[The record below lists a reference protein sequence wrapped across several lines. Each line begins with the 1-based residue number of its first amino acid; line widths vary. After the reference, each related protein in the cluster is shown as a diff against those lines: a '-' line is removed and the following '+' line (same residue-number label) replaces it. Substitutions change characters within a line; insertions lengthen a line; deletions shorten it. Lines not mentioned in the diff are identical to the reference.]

1 MKSLFVRYRELVSY
15 VFWGGMTTMVNY
27 AAYFLFTDV
36 FHVHYLVSN
45 VIAWAAAV
53 AFAFLV
59 NKLLVFQS
67 KSWARST
74 VFRELW
80 QFLSARILSGVLE
93 TGILW
98 FFVDLLHFND
108 DLVKIAASVLVV
120 ILNYGLSKWIIFR
133 KNE

>member
-1 MKSLFVRYRELVSY
+1 MKGVFLRYRELVSY
-15 VFWGGMTTMVNY
+15 VFWGGMTTVVNY
-27 AAYFLFTDV
+27 AVYFLCTDV
-36 FHVHYLVSN
+36 FQIHYLISN
-45 VIAWAAAV
+45 VIAWSVAV

-59 NKLLVFQS
+59 NKWLVFQS

-98 FFVDLLHFND
+98 LFVDLLRFSD
-108 DLVKIAASVLVV
+108 ALVKIAASILVV
-120 ILNYGLSKWIIFR
+120 ILNYALSKWIIFR
-133 KNE
+133 KNG

>member
-1 MKSLFVRYRELVSY
+1 MKRLFLRYQELISY
-15 VFWGGMTTMVNY
+15 VFWGGMTTVVNY
-27 AAYFLFTDV
+27 AAYFLCTDV
-36 FHVHYLVSN
+36 FHIHYLASN

-93 TGILW
+93 TAVLW
-98 FFVDLLHFND
+98 IFVDFLHFSD
-108 DLVKIAASVLVV
+108 DFVKIAASVLVV
-120 ILNYGLSKWIIFR
+120 VLNYALSKWIIFR
-133 KNE
+133 KNG